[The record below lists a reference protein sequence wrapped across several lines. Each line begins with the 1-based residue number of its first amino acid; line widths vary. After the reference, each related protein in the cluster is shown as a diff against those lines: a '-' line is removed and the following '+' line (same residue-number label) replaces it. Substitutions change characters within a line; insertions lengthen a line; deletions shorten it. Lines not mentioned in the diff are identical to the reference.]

1 MVFQFNPFRSVVDP
15 NFWHKLAEIK
25 IDIDHLDDSSKTIYG
40 FYTNQDTPD
49 CFMEIDYT
57 AFAKYET

>member
-1 MVFQFNPFRSVVDP
+1 MVLQFNSFRSVVDP

-25 IDIDHLDDSSKTIYG
+25 IDIDGLDDSSKTVYG

-57 AFAKYET
+57 AFSK